1 MLVDDVD
8 RQIAQRKLLSNA
20 FALSLQVGTGRR
32 FPVRSPPER
41 TASER

>member
-20 FALSLQVGTGRR
+20 FALFSAGSARTALPVR
-32 FPVRSPPER
+32 FP
-41 TASER
+41 A